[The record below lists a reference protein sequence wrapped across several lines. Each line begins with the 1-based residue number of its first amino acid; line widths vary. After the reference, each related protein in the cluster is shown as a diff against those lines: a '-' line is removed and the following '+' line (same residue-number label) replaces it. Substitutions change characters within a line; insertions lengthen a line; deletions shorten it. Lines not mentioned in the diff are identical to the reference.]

1 MKKMILTLGVFLLM
15 VGMVSAVDCAG
26 YFTKPADKR
35 IKVLSAIS
43 SLELTTERLGSRADK
58 LYDTLDDMNND
69 ENLTYAAD
77 DFTELVNRKNDAN
90 SDYNDLKNSIDNYDT
105 AISDS
110 REDLPN
116 TCFKVFNLYDSDL
129 GDMDDYFSNVRSAWN
144 KFLPR
149 YDIVA
154 GYRSNLPGNLVSVV
168 KPKVDDLKD
177 YIDDVN
183 SEVTSNVPSTNI
195 NTSTTYISD
204 VKIYNQTECFGMI
217 KKNVD
222 IATKD
227 CQDKCNAYVASLG
240 GGQNCPVCP
249 TIPTNGTTCPKC
261 QDCTSVVMKC
271 QDDLRVSQEKYTAL
285 QGSCQTSCPVNNC
298 PSVVDKDNEI
308 SRLNSEVLTLN
319 TRISTMSSEQA
330 LLNEKLK
337 KSEADLAATSVCES
351 CTLWKIGFVVL
362 LILIILAWIVAL

>member
-1 MKKMILTLGVFLLM
+1 MKKIFLTLGIFLLM

-35 IKVLSAIS
+35 IKTMSSIS
-43 SLELTTERLGSRADK
+43 SLELTIERLGSRADK
-58 LYDTLDDMNND
+58 LYNTLDDMNND

-90 SDYNDLKNSIDNYDT
+90 SDFNDLKTSIDNYDN

-116 TCFKVFNLYDSDL
+116 ACFKVFNLYDSDL
-129 GDMDDYFSNVRSAWN
+129 GDMDDYFSNVRSSWN

-149 YDIVA
+149 YDIIA
-154 GYRSNLPGNLVSVV
+154 GYRSNLPGHLVSEA

-177 YIDDVN
+177 YISDVGD
-183 SEVTSNVPSTNI
+183 EVTSNVPNTNI
-195 NTSTTYISD
+195 NSTSGVTD
-204 VKIYNQTECFGMI
+204 EKIYNQTECFGMI

-249 TIPTNGTTCPKC
+249 TTPTNGTTCPKC

-271 QDDLRVSQEKYTAL
+271 QEDSRALQERYNAL
-285 QGSCQTSCPVNNC
+285 QGSCQTNCPVNNC
-298 PSVVDKDNEI
+298 PSTADKDAEI
-308 SRLNSEVLTLN
+308 GRLNTDLSVAN
-319 TRISTMSSEQA
+319 GRITAMTSDKAITD
-330 LLNEKLK
+330 EKLK
-337 KSEADLAATSVCES
+337 KAQSDLSAMPVCES